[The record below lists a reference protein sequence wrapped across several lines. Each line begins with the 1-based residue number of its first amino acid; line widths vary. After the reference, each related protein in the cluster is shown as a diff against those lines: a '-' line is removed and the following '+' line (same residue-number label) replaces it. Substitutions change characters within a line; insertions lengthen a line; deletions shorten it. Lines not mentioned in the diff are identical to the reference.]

1 MALYSAKHKKNLNRH
16 RRYPVIRECKG
27 VEIGL
32 ESLARLGAHSVGIGR
47 KCVKGEPTETLCL
60 RYYVAAKRPSSKL
73 SSDETIP
80 KRIDFVSRKTGKTA
94 RIETD
99 IIELPPPRFEAVDP
113 ESVLRPVPGGCS
125 GGANSHAGTIGGWAW
140 DATDDTIVMLSN
152 DHVFGHVAGDPIV
165 QPATSDGGVLPK
177 DRIGEVKRGMA
188 RSNTVVNNVDCSIGD
203 PDGSDVY
210 DPKVIEIGPG
220 VFAIDTAEADMLV
233 EKFGQTTGHTFG
245 EIDDTDWS
253 GTVSGRPFGD
263 CFLVNPKAPTTDWSG
278 GGDSG
283 SLVFSQ
289 EVIDNE
295 SGIKPVVGLHF
306 AGAGNFGI
314 ACKIE
319 NVFSAL
325 DLKTLCAGAFA
336 AFFDGLFEAESTG
349 EVSEETETG
358 LRAISALAARRVP
371 RLWAPRFVR
380 RERRTPGSLFRGIS
394 RELHDRVTTTVRGRT
409 VSKFVHSHRVELLTM
424 LAKDGDIRRATV
436 AAFQPLVAGTT
447 TTTDVLERV
456 LTADDLK
463 ALDKLAAEVSRKAGP
478 PLQAGLKIL
487 QALKTK
493 AEGKSLA
500 GILGIQL

>member
-1 MALYSAKHKKNLNRH
+1 MALFSTKHKKNINRH

-47 KCVKGEPTETLCL
+47 KCVHGKPTDKLCI

-80 KRIDFVSRKTGKTA
+80 KRIDFLSRKTGKTA

-99 IIELPPPRFEAVDP
+99 IIELPPPRFEATDP

-125 GGANSHAGTIGGWAW
+125 GGANSHAGTIGGWVW

-152 DHVFGHVAGDPIV
+152 DRVFGHEPGDPIV
-165 QPATSDGGVLPK
+165 QPATSDGGVLPR
-177 DRIGEVKRGMA
+177 DRIGEVKRGIA
-188 RSNTVVNNVDCSIGD
+188 RSNTIANNVDCSIGD
-203 PDGSDVY
+203 PDGSDIY
-210 DPKVIEIGPG
+210 DPKVLKVGPG
-220 VFAIDTAEADMLV
+220 VFAIDTAEGDMLV

-253 GTVSGRPFGD
+253 GNVSGRPFGD
-263 CFLVNPKAPTTDWSG
+263 CFLVNPQVPTTDWSG

-289 EVIDNE
+289 EVIDNDA
-295 SGIKPVVGLHF
+295 GIKPVVGLHF

-325 DLKTLCAGAFA
+325 DLKTLCAGVFA

-349 EVSEETETG
+349 EVSHESEAG
-358 LRAISALAARRVP
+358 LRAIAALAARRVP
-371 RLWAPRFVR
+371 RLSAPCFVR
-380 RERRTPGSLFRGIS
+380 RERRTAGSLFRGIS
-394 RELHDRVTTTVRGRT
+394 RELHDRVATTARGRT
-409 VSKFVHSHRVELLTM
+409 VSRFVHKHRVELLTM

-436 AAFQPLVAGTT
+436 TAFQPLVAGAT

-463 ALDKLAAEVSRKAGP
+463 ALARLAAEVSRKAGP
-478 PLQAGLKIL
+478 MLQTGLKIVR
-487 QALKTK
+487 ALRDK

-500 GILGIQL
+500 RILGIQL